1 MVSEDAPILFI
12 ASYPRSGNTFSR
24 ILLGNY
30 TADGALDLNQL
41 ENSLPADTSEFLWAD
56 IPDYASQEI
65 NAVNHWKH
73 RRQVIANYRR
83 RPASL
88 PFRALKTHTA
98 NLVAFGA
105 PAFEFQPQ
113 DRVLYL
119 VRHPLDVAVSNAD
132 YNNQD
137 IDATID
143 LMCRPGTCVGTGSL
157 AGIEARGSWNQH
169 VAGWLATVACPSLLM
184 RYEDLCRDPAGG
196 LRRILD
202 FIGLPV
208 DELRLARAV
217 KRSTFSELQR
227 QEAESGFAEAP
238 ANTRSGR
245 FFRQGR
251 SEQWHEA
258 MTREQA
264 LRLADQCGET
274 MSQLGYEHPR
284 QVYADAAPAR

>member
-1 MVSEDAPILFI
+1 MSEDAPILFI

-30 TADGALDLNQL
+30 TADGALDINQL
-41 ENSLPADTSEFLWAD
+41 EKALPADTSEFLWTG
-56 IPDYASQEI
+56 IPGYASMDPTPH
-65 NAVNHWKH
+65 NHWQH
-73 RRQVIANYRR
+73 RRQVIADYRR
-83 RPASL
+83 RPTQM
-88 PFRALKTHTA
+88 PVRALKTHTA
-98 NLVAFGA
+98 NLTAFGA
-105 PAFEFQPQ
+105 PAFEFRPQ

-137 IDATID
+137 LDAAID
-143 LMCRPGTCVGTGSL
+143 LMCRPGTCVGTGTL
-157 AGIEARGSWNQH
+157 AGIEARGSWTEH
-169 VAGWLATVACPSLLM
+169 VSGWLATAACPFLLM
-184 RYEDLCRDPAGG
+184 RYEDLCQNPTAG

-227 QEAESGFAEAP
+227 QERENGFQEAP
-238 ANTRSGR
+238 AHTRSGR

-251 SEQWHEA
+251 SGQWREV
-258 MTREQA
+258 MT
-264 LRLADQCGET
+264 ADQVRRLGRHCAET
-274 MSQLGYEHPR
+274 MALLGYGDPS
-284 QVYADAAPAR
+284 QAYAEAR